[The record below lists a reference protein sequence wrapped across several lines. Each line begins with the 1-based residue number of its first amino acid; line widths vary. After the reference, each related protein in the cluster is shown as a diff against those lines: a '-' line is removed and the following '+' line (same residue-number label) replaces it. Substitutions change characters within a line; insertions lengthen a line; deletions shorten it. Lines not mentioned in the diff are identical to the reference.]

1 MQEDRMVTP
10 NTPASIGPYADVFSL
25 SHNAWGAC
33 IAFGVH
39 DMAPEKGKAVVREVS
54 RVYMSHA
61 HIKAMAFVLHREVG
75 AIEKHLGSKIPI
87 AADVFDVLKISPEF
101 WEFFW
106 QPNKTSSKGKQGVR
120 GEPQGNP

>member
-1 MQEDRMVTP
+1 MVTP
-10 NTPASIGPYADVFSL
+10 NIHPNISPYADVLSV

-39 DMAPEKGKAVVREVS
+39 DMAQEKGTNVVREVS
-54 RVYMSHA
+54 RIYMSHA
-61 HIKAMAFVLHREVG
+61 HIKALAFVLHREVA

-87 AADVFDVLKISPEF
+87 APDVFEVLKIAPEY

-106 QPNKTSSKGKQGVR
+106 QTKKVAPVPSNT
-120 GEPQGNP
+120 